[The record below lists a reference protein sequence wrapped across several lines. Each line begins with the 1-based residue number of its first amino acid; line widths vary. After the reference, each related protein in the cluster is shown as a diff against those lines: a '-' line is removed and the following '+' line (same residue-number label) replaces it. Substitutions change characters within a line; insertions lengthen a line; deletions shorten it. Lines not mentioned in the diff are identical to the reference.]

1 MTGTTTP
8 PAGLTGLAALRAQLD
23 SEPDVVDENAPAVD
37 AATLADE
44 HIVCHC
50 TNVTAGELRGLI
62 NEAGVSSL
70 AEIQRCTRAGGSC
83 GKCLPLLTEVVTI
96 ELGRAGITA

>member
-1 MTGTTTP
+1 MTQNAI
-8 PAGLTGLAALRAQLD
+8 PALVLLAVQSILAGAYAGIEAAD
-23 SEPDVVDENAPAVD
+23 PVVVD
-37 AATLADE
+37 AANLADE

-62 NEAGVSSL
+62 HEAGVASL
-70 AEIQRCTRAGGSC
+70 TEVQRCTRAGGSC

-96 ELGRAGITA
+96 ELGRAGISA

>member
-1 MTGTTTP
+1 MTDSTTP
-8 PAGLTGLAALRAQLD
+8 AQGLTGLAALRAQLE
-23 SEPDVVDENAPAVD
+23 SEPDVVDADAPVVD

-62 NEAGVSSL
+62 HEAGCSSL
-70 AEIQRCTRAGGSC
+70 EEIQRCTRAGGSC
-83 GKCLPLLTEVVTI
+83 GKCLPLLTEVVAI
-96 ELGRAGITA
+96 ELERAGR